1 MKKSIAST
9 LTSVPVLQVL
19 LVVLLI
25 GIIHCVIQ
33 NDNES
38 LFLLIATIFTT
49 YMFSNNMI
57 IVLSFSLTFVYL
69 LKGLKMMRQGV
80 STEGFTTSRNMDYHL
95 LVTWVKSKLN
105 DNPFSSYVNYDTTLT
120 PIVEEEGK
128 SLKDFIDMIKNINI
142 EEMDSMTETKKKE
155 MREGLKEFYEYLTK
169 VKGLDETDEV
179 YEENEEEIKFV
190 KNNLIKPL
198 SDHLQRTRE
207 KYDEK
212 LINTIVSKKGSDT
225 KSSSSNDIMV

>member
-57 IVLSFSLTFVYL
+57 IVLSFSLVFVYL
-69 LKGLKMMRQGV
+69 LKGLKLMRHGV
-80 STEGFTTSRNMDYHL
+80 SAEGFTTKRNMDYHL
-95 LVTWVKSKLN
+95 LVTWIKSKLN
-105 DNPFSSYVNYDTTLT
+105 DSSFSSYVNYDTPLI
-120 PIVEEEGK
+120 PLMEEEGK
-128 SLKDFIDMIKNINI
+128 SLKDFVDLIKNINI
-142 EEMDSMTETKKKE
+142 ESIDSMSETKKKE
-155 MREGLKEFYEYLTK
+155 MREHLKQFYQYLTK
-169 VKGLDETDEV
+169 IKGVDENDEV
-179 YEENEEEIKFV
+179 YMKNEEEIKFV
-190 KNNLIKPL
+190 RSYIIKPL
-198 SDHLQRTRE
+198 DNHLQRTRQ
-207 KYDEK
+207 KYEQKFID
-212 LINTIVSKKGSDT
+212 TIISKKDNDS
-225 KSSSSNDIMV
+225 KSSSSDNTMV